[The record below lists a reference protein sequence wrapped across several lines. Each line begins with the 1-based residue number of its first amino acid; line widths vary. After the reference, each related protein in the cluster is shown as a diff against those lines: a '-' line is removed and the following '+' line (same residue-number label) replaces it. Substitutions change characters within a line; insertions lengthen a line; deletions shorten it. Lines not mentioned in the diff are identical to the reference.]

1 MLRRHQRAENITHT
15 VRDHQFPIQYF
26 SDPWRDSVIYAN
38 VAKHDLI
45 LLCVA
50 VMHSGEYDV
59 FGVILS
65 VQPHQT
71 S

>member
-15 VRDHQFPIQYF
+15 VPDHQFPIQYF

-45 LLCVA
+45 QYFCVLLLGTQVSMMFL
-50 VMHSGEYDV
+50 VL
-59 FGVILS
+59 F
-65 VQPHQT
+65 
-71 S
+71 